1 MGMTLLKKTK
11 KTQRETDEPNFS
23 KSSTSHQFALKQ
35 WVLRWNSG
43 ILLLKDNCW
52 VSTPSVGLVMIM
64 IMIMIIVGLEHLPW
78 GLWWSM
84 FELDTTTSSESLS
97 AEHRSMKFFITAQL
111 NVWILRVM
119 SEISRAHLLQWFGV
133 DARQRFCFYYEV
145 FMVVWNLFFLRN
157 CYYISAPSSLLMR
170 CR

>member
-1 MGMTLLKKTK
+1 MGMTLLKKNI
-11 KTQRETDEPNFS
+11 P
-23 KSSTSHQFALKQ
+23 QFALKQ
-35 WVLRWNSG
+35 RVLRWNSG

-52 VSTPSVGLVMIM
+52 VSTPSVGLVM